1 MSGDRGTPTKVVL
14 VSDSFH
20 PWVGGGERQMQLT
33 LARLDPAR
41 WDITVVT
48 RRLGDAPATSV
59 VDGLRVRR
67 VGTPTPSRA
76 AAVRYLLGAARAV
89 VRERPDV
96 VIALQIG
103 SSALAAT
110 AGARLARRARPLVVR
125 LAGGSLA
132 GTELQV
138 RARSRVGRVT
148 TRLVLRAAS
157 AVVAPSAHLLEA
169 PPAFAGALA
178 DKGRVIP
185 NGVAV
190 PPDLPPVAERD
201 GVIWVGRDDPVK
213 GFDDFL
219 ALARA
224 LPDESFV
231 AAGPAA
237 RSDAPGNLRCL
248 GWVDDVPGTVA
259 HAAAF
264 VSTSRHEGISN
275 AMLEALAAG
284 VPVVAYDIEGNQRL
298 AAFVD
303 AGLRLVAVG
312 DVGALTSAVRAVLRD
327 RPAVQA
333 HLASFAETAAEW
345 GGLLAGLADAAPG
358 HGSAPATR

>member
-1 MSGDRGTPTKVVL
+1 M
-14 VSDSFH
+14 
-20 PWVGGGERQMQLT
+20 
-33 LARLDPAR
+33 
-41 WDITVVT
+41 
-48 RRLGDAPATSV
+48 
-59 VDGLRVRR
+59 
-67 VGTPTPSRA
+67 
-76 AAVRYLLGAARAV
+76 

-178 DKGRVIP
+178 GQGAASIP

-190 PPDLPPVAERD
+190 PPDLPPVADRD

-303 AGLRLVAVG
+303 AGLQLVGRRRRGRARLG
-312 DVGALTSAVRAVLRD
+312 GASRA
-327 RPAVQA
+327 A
-333 HLASFAETAAEW
+333 
-345 GGLLAGLADAAPG
+345 
-358 HGSAPATR
+358 